1 MNLVLLGAEDFI
13 APDRVRLTGRR
24 LQHLH
29 EVLKAEPSEQ
39 VRVGLTDGLMGH
51 GRIVSLNGQQAE
63 LEVSLEQEPPPA
75 LPLTLIL
82 ALPRPKMLRRIF
94 QTCAT
99 LGVKQLH
106 LINAY
111 RVEKSYW
118 QSPWLGPEQIREQLV
133 LGLEQAMDTTLPAVF
148 LHKRFKPFV
157 EDELPDI
164 AAGTR
169 KLVAHPR
176 TPSACPAQVDGPV
189 TLCVGPEGGFIP
201 YEVEKLTEAGFAQ
214 VHLGPRIMRV
224 ETAVPVLVSRLFDVT
239 ASP

>member
-1 MNLVLLGAEDFI
+1 MNLVLLGAADFV

-24 LQHLH
+24 LRHLQ
-29 EVLKAEPSEQ
+29 EVLKAQPRERI
-39 VRVGLTDGLMGH
+39 RVGLSDGAMGY
-51 GRIVSLNGQQAE
+51 GQIAVLDEVAAE
-63 LEVSLEQEPPPA
+63 LVVTLDQSPPAA
-75 LPLTLIL
+75 LPLILVL

-118 QSPWLGPEQIREQLV
+118 QSPWLSSDQIREQLV
-133 LGLEQAMDTTLPAVF
+133 LGLEQAMDTVMPAVF

-157 EDELPDI
+157 EDELPEL

-176 TPSACPAQVDGPV
+176 TPNACPSQLDGPV

-201 YEVEKLTEAGFAQ
+201 YEVEKLREAGFDE

-224 ETAVPVLVSRLFDVT
+224 ETAVPVLVSRLFDMT
-239 ASP
+239 APG